1 MNNIPEKLF
10 EVKCEVIVK
19 YEDCA
24 LVLTKV
30 SEKYLKWKRSG
41 EITAVP
47 DLKRGL
53 LYHSLSTSQL

>member
-1 MNNIPEKLF
+1 MAVISDDLNFKKMDKLPEKLF

-30 SEKYLKWKRSG
+30 RYF
-41 EITAVP
+41 
-47 DLKRGL
+47 
-53 LYHSLSTSQL
+53 LSSCKEF